1 MNEKRDV
8 ESVELSRHDVYGL
21 DSHMT
26 SKLDLIPEVMPESAF
41 LAHVVAPDPYAIER
55 SRRNGLKDW
64 IAIIASSGKVAEI
77 SVLWLYNARMLCM
90 ISALCWI
97 YFLFASIILQFF
109 GLSREYPEG
118 SDRPE
123 IDTITG
129 QLPTP
134 IKNGGSYKI
143 LLGAS
148 ENVRSSLYW
157 KIAWGLGAIVSTTT
171 VIAS

>member
-1 MNEKRDV
+1 MNKQGNF
-8 ESVELSRHDVYGL
+8 ESVEFSRHDVYGL

-26 SKLDLIPEVMPESAF
+26 SKLDLVPEVLPESTF

-55 SRRNGLKDW
+55 SRKNGLKDW
-64 IAIIASSGKVAEI
+64 IAIFASFGKLAEVI
-77 SVLWLYNARMLCM
+77 VLWLYNARMLCM
-90 ISALCWI
+90 ISGLCWI
-97 YFLFASIILQFF
+97 YFLLASIILQSL

-134 IKNGGSYKI
+134 IKNGGSYKL

-148 ENVRSSLYW
+148 ENVRSNVYW
-157 KIAWGLGAIVSTTT
+157 KIAWGLGAIVSITT
-171 VIAS
+171 VVAT

>member
-1 MNEKRDV
+1 MREKRIV
-8 ESVELSRHDVYGL
+8 ESVELSRHDVYAL

-26 SKLDLIPEVMPESAF
+26 SKLDLVPEVLPESKF

-55 SRRNGLKDW
+55 SRQNGLKDW
-64 IAIIASSGKVAEI
+64 IAIFASFGRLAEVI
-77 SVLWLYNARMLCM
+77 VLWLYSARMLCM
-90 ISALCWI
+90 ISGLCWI
-97 YFLFASIILQFF
+97 YFLFASIFLQLF

-134 IKNGGSYKI
+134 IKNGGSYKL

-148 ENVRSSLYW
+148 ENVRSSVFW
-157 KIAWGLGAIVSTTT
+157 KIAWGLGAIVTTTT
-171 VIAS
+171 VVAT